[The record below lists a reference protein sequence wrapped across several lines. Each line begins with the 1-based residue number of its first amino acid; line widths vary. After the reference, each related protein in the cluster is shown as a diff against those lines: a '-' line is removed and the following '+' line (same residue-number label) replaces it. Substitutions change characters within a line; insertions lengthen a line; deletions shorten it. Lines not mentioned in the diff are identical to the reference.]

1 MREGTL
7 KKKILRRAALLLLVI
22 TVGNL
27 LPLTSGGAFCPQ
39 SSGGNLW
46 LQAAGRLGG
55 PMEVY
60 AVTASGGKWKKKGGK
75 IYYYDKKGKKLTGW
89 WWIDG
94 KCYCFDRSGAAYTGW
109 HKFSD
114 GWHWMGP
121 DGWTRKGWQTIGGK
135 KYWFDRKGIRQI
147 GWKTI
152 DGAAYHFDKNGVLS
166 VSRWVSKSGSTV
178 FVNGSGRIVPESKM
192 TTAQYLAASKVGKKT
207 SQIILVK
214 DHNLTV
220 WNKSGGTWKQGS
232 VKSYCGYGRNGLKAA
247 SKRYAGDKTTPIGA
261 WPLTLAFGK
270 GSNPGTKM
278 KYRRITKNSYWA
290 CTRSQY
296 NSWVESKSY
305 VPGEHLI
312 DYYQYKYAM
321 VIGFNMNPTVYGKGS
336 GIFLH
341 CKSTDHWWT
350 AGCVSVPDGIMLNL
364 MKTTKSGAFIVIVPN
379 LKSLKKY

>member
-1 MREGTL
+1 M
-7 KKKILRRAALLLLVI
+7 
-22 TVGNL
+22 
-27 LPLTSGGAFCPQ
+27 
-39 SSGGNLW
+39 
-46 LQAAGRLGG
+46 GR
-55 PMEVY
+55 
-60 AVTASGGKWKKKGGK
+60 
-75 IYYYDKKGKKLTGW
+75 
-89 WWIDG
+89 
-94 KCYCFDRSGAAYTGW
+94 
-109 HKFSD
+109 
-114 GWHWMGP
+114 

-135 KYWFDRKGIRQI
+135 KYWFDRKGIRQT
-147 GWKTI
+147 GWRTI
-152 DGAAYHFDKNGVLS
+152 DGHSYHFDKNGVLS

-192 TTAQYLAASKVGKKT
+192 TTAQYLTASKVGKKT
-207 SQIILVK
+207 RQIILVK
-214 DHNLTV
+214 DHSLTV

-261 WPLTLAFGK
+261 WPLTLAFGR
-270 GSNPGTKM
+270 GSNPGAKM

-296 NSWVESKSY
+296 NTWVESKSY

-341 CKSTDHWWT
+341 CKSTDRWWT
-350 AGCVSVPDGIMLNL
+350 AGCVSVPDGVMLDL
-364 MKTTKSGAFIVIVPN
+364 MKTTGSGAYIVIVPD